1 MICYL
6 CEKIQDYH
14 ETGLCTHCRETV
26 DKTNERLRIY
36 ALLSQAKAFTPW
48 RLREE
53 IQKVLERK

>member
-14 ETGLCTHCRETV
+14 ETGLCTHCREKV
-26 DKTNERLRIY
+26 ERTNERLKIFS
-36 ALLSQAKAFTPW
+36 LLSQAKAFVHW

-53 IQKVLERK
+53 IQKVLDRK